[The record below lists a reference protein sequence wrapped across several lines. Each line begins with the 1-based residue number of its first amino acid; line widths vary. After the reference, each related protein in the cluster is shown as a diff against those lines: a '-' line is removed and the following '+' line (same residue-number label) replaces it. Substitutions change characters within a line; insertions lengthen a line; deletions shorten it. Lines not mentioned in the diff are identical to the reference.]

1 MYVGDQINADIR
13 SLFRIASDEKLDNK
27 SFTDICEH
35 LGVAKMY
42 YDMDL
47 GGEERYRDHRSGNLV
62 MAEKEADNKII
73 LYDNGEKTDLK
84 MTYPYYYYGAEY
96 VHAYIE
102 FKEGITREDIDD
114 NLFQFLADLIYL
126 LVSRRNMRLMLD
138 YAETVDAL
146 TGIPNVV
153 FMKRQF
159 EQITQTIPPQEFLVI
174 RVNIQNFKYMNE
186 VGGSLCGD
194 EAMIKYSRMLVHLID
209 EDEGVCRLG
218 GDNFAFYIHK
228 EHMSDLIEKLNN
240 VVLTDLKYA
249 PGRSFEMMAWIGV
262 SELKEGE
269 HKVFGQRLGEA
280 SSACDIAKGQLKQQ
294 VVYFNNAIVNMID
307 HGHDIIAMFRPA
319 VRNREFHPFFQP
331 KVDMRTGKLVG
342 FEALCRWIHDGKFIF
357 PDQFI
362 PIIDKAGLIPDLD
375 MAIFDR
381 TCACIRQWKDMG
393 LNPPRISTNF
403 SRKNLFVQ
411 DIEEKILGTIKENG
425 LTTDD
430 LEIEIT
436 ESVKV
441 QEYDRLIEFV
451 KYLKNNGVH
460 IAIDDFGTGYS
471 SLSLIHNVDVDII
484 KIDKSFVDNLLDD
497 DRSRVLSHSIISIAD
512 KLGIGIIAEGVE
524 TREQGEMLLKLG
536 CNVAQGYYYGKPVD
550 YNEATEIIKN
560 SEFEPIQS

>member
-1 MYVGDQINADIR
+1 
-13 SLFRIASDEKLDNK
+13 
-27 SFTDICEH
+27 
-35 LGVAKMY
+35 
-42 YDMDL
+42 
-47 GGEERYRDHRSGNLV
+47 
-62 MAEKEADNKII
+62 
-73 LYDNGEKTDLK
+73 
-84 MTYPYYYYGAEY
+84 
-96 VHAYIE
+96 
-102 FKEGITREDIDD
+102 
-114 NLFQFLADLIYL
+114 
-126 LVSRRNMRLMLD
+126 
-138 YAETVDAL
+138 
-146 TGIPNVV
+146 
-153 FMKRQF
+153 
-159 EQITQTIPPQEFLVI
+159 
-174 RVNIQNFKYMNE
+174 
-186 VGGSLCGD
+186 
-194 EAMIKYSRMLVHLID
+194 
-209 EDEGVCRLG
+209 
-218 GDNFAFYIHK
+218 
-228 EHMSDLIEKLNN
+228 
-240 VVLTDLKYA
+240 
-249 PGRSFEMMAWIGV
+249 
-262 SELKEGE
+262 
-269 HKVFGQRLGEA
+269 
-280 SSACDIAKGQLKQQ
+280 
-294 VVYFNNAIVNMID
+294 
-307 HGHDIIAMFRPA
+307 
-319 VRNREFHPFFQP
+319 
-331 KVDMRTGKLVG
+331 MRTGKLVG